1 VTMDRDELGGA
12 DSHPFDWDAAF
23 EAIVAPRRLPRH
35 RRVARAVGS
44 AVLAAALLGV
54 TWIML
59 VQIIAAQARG
69 LAHPMR

>member
-1 VTMDRDELGGA
+1 MDREELGSAGS
-12 DSHPFDWDAAF
+12 DGFDWDAAF
-23 EAIVAPRRLPRH
+23 EAIVAPLCLPRH
-35 RRVARAVGS
+35 RQVARAVGS

-59 VQIIAAQARG
+59 VQIVAAQARG